1 MELVF
6 VIITNNTFTDLM
18 YYAIDAEFM
27 VAALCTNP
35 SCFDLANL

>member
-6 VIITNNTFTDLM
+6 VIMSGNTFTDLM

-35 SCFDLANL
+35 LASIC